1 MKYRV
6 ATAAR
11 MVSAALLVTVAASAS
26 PSGQSLAEVARQEE
40 ARRKAI
46 KGPAKVYTNDSIR
59 GGSSPAAPPPASPA
73 PATAAAGGSVATPA
87 TATPSSSKAAS
98 ASTPSAA
105 AEPAD
110 QQPGEKKD
118 EHYWRKRVQA
128 ERDALARAQ
137 IFAESLQTRINVLS
151 ADFVNRDDPAQ
162 RAVIANDRQKALDEL
177 ERVKQEIVAHTKGI
191 AGVQDEARRAGV
203 PPGWLR

>member
-6 ATAAR
+6 AAVVL
-11 MVSAALLVTVAASAS
+11 MVTVAASAS

-46 KGPAKVYTNDSIR
+46 KTPAKVYTNDSIR
-59 GGSSPAAPPPASPA
+59 SGSTPLAPPPSVPA
-73 PATAAAGGSVATPA
+73 PAAAAAGGSVAAPA
-87 TATPSSSKAAS
+87 AVTSSSSKAAS
-98 ASTPSAA
+98 ASSPSPAA
-105 AEPAD
+105 GPAD
-110 QQPGEKKD
+110 DTSGEKKD
-118 EHYWRKRVQA
+118 EQYWRKRIQG
-128 ERDALARAQ
+128 ERDALARSQ

-151 ADFVNRDDPAQ
+151 ADFVGRDDPAQ
-162 RAVIANDRQKALDEL
+162 RAVIANDRQKALAEL
-177 ERVKQEIVAHTKGI
+177 ERVKQEIVAHTKSI

>member
-1 MKYRV
+1 MTYRV
-6 ATAAR
+6 AA
-11 MVSAALLVTVAASAS
+11 MVLMVTVAASAS

-46 KGPAKVYTNDSIR
+46 KTPAKIYTNDSIR
-59 GGSSPAAPPPASPA
+59 SGPSPAAPPSSSPA
-73 PATAAAGGSVATPA
+73 PATAAGGSVSAPA
-87 TATPSSSKAAS
+87 AAPSSSKAAS
-98 ASTPSAA
+98 ASSASPA

-110 QQPGEKKD
+110 EKSGEKKD
-118 EHYWRKRVQA
+118 EQYWRKRLHA

-162 RAVIANDRQKALDEL
+162 RAVIANDRQKALAEL
-177 ERVKQEIVAHTKGI
+177 DRVKQEIVAHTKGI